1 MSPRPEPS
9 RYDAFDM
16 LATMVAVVRPDGGLL
31 FVNAMFEN
39 VAGISRRTLMRTR
52 LTDWFVDQHPL
63 SETLAAVARNEIATG
78 RFDGVMKRAPVS
90 AHEQLAVHVIVTQI
104 DHGG

>member
-39 VAGISRRTLMRTR
+39 VATPACGAGFGHRGCQAWRAWRG
-52 LTDWFVDQHPL
+52 
-63 SETLAAVARNEIATG
+63 G
-78 RFDGVMKRAPVS
+78 RPAGRPEGGSGRPAP
-90 AHEQLAVHVIVTQI
+90 A
-104 DHGG
+104 